1 MLQELVQT
9 FVIQLR
15 ILGPNLLSCAL
26 PYYRGLL
33 SVMSQVLIDQIFF
46 VMAMVGTM
54 AMTISAVAQASRAN
68 MDPFGAFLLAGVA
81 SVGGGT
87 LRDILLGAL
96 PVFWVKDLSY
106 LLAIL
111 PTAGIA
117 ILLVKRVK
125 PGTGIRLRLLGY
137 CDGLGLAL
145 FCIIGTRKALDLGFD
160 PLVAVLMGG
169 ITGIAGGMAR
179 DVLCQQTPVV
189 MQRDLYG
196 TCALVGCVFYVSV
209 LHLWPALPELWLTLA
224 SMAIV
229 FAMRAYAILA
239 HWSERQ
245 IKW

>member
-1 MLQELVQT
+1 MSQEL
-9 FVIQLR
+9 IE
-15 ILGPNLLSCAL
+15 
-26 PYYRGLL
+26 
-33 SVMSQVLIDQIFF
+33 QIFF

-54 AMTISAVAQASRAN
+54 AMAISAVAQASRAK
-68 MDPFGAFLLAGVA
+68 MDPFGALLLAGVA

-111 PTAGIA
+111 PTAGLA
-117 ILLVKRVK
+117 ILAVRRVT
-125 PGTGIRLRLLGY
+125 PGHGIRLRLLDY
-137 CDGLGLAL
+137 CDALGLAL
-145 FCIIGTRKALDLGFD
+145 FCIVGVRKALELGFD
-160 PLVAVLMGG
+160 PLVAVLMGA

-196 TCALVGCVFYVSV
+196 TCALLGAVLYVLLAEFWSTLPTEWNVLMSMSV
-209 LHLWPALPELWLTLA
+209 IFL
-224 SMAIV
+224 
-229 FAMRAYAILA
+229 MRIYAIHTKWA
-239 HWSERQ
+239 DRQ